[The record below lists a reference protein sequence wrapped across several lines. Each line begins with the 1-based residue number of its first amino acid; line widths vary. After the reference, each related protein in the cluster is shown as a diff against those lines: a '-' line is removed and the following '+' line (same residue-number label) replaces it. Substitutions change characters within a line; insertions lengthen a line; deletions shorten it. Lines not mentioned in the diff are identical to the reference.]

1 MSEQSFLLGE
11 WSASYS
17 TEALTPHRMGLPHQC
32 LHLQP
37 VEGRQRA
44 TFRPRIQAGVE
55 HPLPRA
61 EPGPLTGR

>member
-37 VEGRQRA
+37 AQCGR
-44 TFRPRIQAGVE
+44 TSEDHIQAE
-55 HPLPRA
+55 D
-61 EPGPLTGR
+61 PGRGGAPHYPERSLAP